1 MGYLPYPKPILD
13 KFWDIWESFWDIG
26 IDDSRRITGLLRA
39 DADAIIADELV
50 FFLSFQV
57 CALKP
62 IDNALPDADPNDI
75 LDIDILEISVK
86 PRRAAAPP
94 QLPPQPTGDHRQ
106 VDAGRVAPLIGGA
119 EGSSPVARPATVSP
133 QTGAHWPGA
142 DLPTAAEAE
151 AAPTHR
157 TDEPH
162 EPHWFGV
169 MVREV
174 VETVGLAVIIFL
186 IIRVGIQNYR
196 IEGASME
203 PNFHDGE
210 YLIVNKLAY
219 RLGEYERGDVI
230 VFKYPNDPTK
240 DYIKRV
246 IGLPGD
252 TVEIRAGDLYVN
264 GVLIEEPYPHMPN
277 TRDEPQTVVD
287 AGHLYVMGDNRPAS
301 SDTRSWGQLGQEFV
315 IGQAWL
321 AIWPFDQAGL
331 VEHHPIEVNAVMA
344 QGP

>member
-1 MGYLPYPKPILD
+1 MWTLST
-13 KFWDIWESFWDIG
+13 F
-26 IDDSRRITGLLRA
+26 DSN
-39 DADAIIADELV
+39 
-50 FFLSFQV
+50 SNQY
-57 CALKP
+57 
-62 IDNALPDADPNDI
+62 DPNQYDP
-75 LDIDILEISVK
+75 DDILELVVQPQPLARQAPEESAFQPSSAI
-86 PRRAAAPP
+86 ADAPP
-94 QLPPQPTGDHRQ
+94 PASAGPAVESAWSGYDFPET
-106 VDAGRVAPLIGGA
+106 DAAQSIEEP
-119 EGSSPVARPATVSP
+119 
-133 QTGAHWPGA
+133 
-142 DLPTAAEAE
+142 AEA
-151 AAPTHR
+151 
-157 TDEPH
+157 

-186 IIRVGIQNYR
+186 IIRIGIQNYR

-230 VFKYPNDPTK
+230 VFKYPNDPSK

-252 TVEIRAGDLYVN
+252 TVEIRGGELYVN
-264 GVLIEEPYPHMPN
+264 NMLINEPYPHMPN
-277 TRDEPQTVVD
+277 VRDEPPTVVE

-301 SDTRSWGQLGQEFV
+301 SDTRSWGQLGQDFV

-321 AIWPFDQAGL
+321 AIYPINQFGL
-331 VEHHPIEVNAVMA
+331 VEHQPIEVNSVMA

>member
-1 MGYLPYPKPILD
+1 MNT
-13 KFWDIWESFWDIG
+13 S
-26 IDDSRRITGLLRA
+26 
-39 DADAIIADELV
+39 
-50 FFLSFQV
+50 
-57 CALKP
+57 
-62 IDNALPDADPNDI
+62 DNNLIHNDPDDI
-75 LDIDILEISVK
+75 LDIVVQPRSTVPLADQAVDSEPPALDAVSTAPQLLETEDSDGRHVAPTPEAIVDGS
-86 PRRAAAPP
+86 AAAP
-94 QLPPQPTGDHRQ
+94 T
-106 VDAGRVAPLIGGA
+106 A
-119 EGSSPVARPATVSP
+119 
-133 QTGAHWPGA
+133 
-142 DLPTAAEAE
+142 PTAWADSSLPAVGE
-151 AAPTHR
+151 
-157 TDEPH
+157 TDGTTED
-162 EPHWFGV
+162 EPHWFGL

-186 IIRVGIQNYR
+186 IIRIGIQNYR

-230 VFKYPNDPTK
+230 VFKYPNDPSK

-252 TVEIRAGDLYVN
+252 TVEIRGGQLFVN
-264 GVLIEEPYPHMPN
+264 GNQIEEPYEHMPN
-277 TRDEPQTVVD
+277 VRDEPPTVVD

-321 AIWPFDQAGL
+321 AIYPFDQAGL
-331 VEHHPIEVNAVMA
+331 VEHHPIEVNSVMA

>member
-1 MGYLPYPKPILD
+1 MNILD
-13 KFWDIWESFWDIG
+13 N
-26 IDDSRRITGLLRA
+26 TPL
-39 DADAIIADELV
+39 
-50 FFLSFQV
+50 
-57 CALKP
+57 
-62 IDNALPDADPNDI
+62 DNDPDDI
-75 LDIDILEISVK
+75 LDIVVK
-86 PRRAAAPP
+86 PRSISPFSGQAAKPEPSASVIT
-94 QLPPQPTGDHRQ
+94 LPGSSAVEEADDKDGWQVAYTTDGI
-106 VDAGRVAPLIGGA
+106 VDANATEPAIWANGERPPLN
-119 EGSSPVARPATVSP
+119 
-133 QTGAHWPGA
+133 
-142 DLPTAAEAE
+142 EASVRE
-151 AAPTHR
+151 
-157 TDEPH
+157 DD
-162 EPHWFGV
+162 EPHWFGL

-186 IIRVGIQNYR
+186 IIRIGIQNYR

-230 VFKYPNDPTK
+230 VFKYPNDPSK

-252 TVEIRAGDLYVN
+252 TVEIRAGQLFVN
-264 GVLIEEPYPHMPN
+264 DKQIEEPYEHMPN
-277 TRDEPQTVVD
+277 VRDEPATVVE

-321 AIWPFDQAGL
+321 AIWPFDTAGL
-331 VEHHPIEVNAVMA
+331 VEHQPIEVNSVMA